1 MIVEEFGGVENLM
14 QKLNCNPQTGIEGS
28 SRDLLERQKLYGEN
42 RFPPPKIKTIWE
54 LIMENFDDSINRIL
68 LAAAIVSLIIG
79 IVKDGFPEG
88 LIEGTSIIIALNI
101 IILVNS
107 VNNYRS
113 ERKLAELVNLAA
125 RQEV

>member
-1 MIVEEFGGVENLM
+1 
-14 QKLNCNPQTGIEGS
+14 
-28 SRDLLERQKLYGEN
+28 
-42 RFPPPKIKTIWE
+42 
-54 LIMENFDDSINRIL
+54 MENFDDSINRIL

-79 IVKDGFPEG
+79 IVKDGFPGG

-101 IILVNS
+101 IIFVNS

-125 RQEV
+125 R